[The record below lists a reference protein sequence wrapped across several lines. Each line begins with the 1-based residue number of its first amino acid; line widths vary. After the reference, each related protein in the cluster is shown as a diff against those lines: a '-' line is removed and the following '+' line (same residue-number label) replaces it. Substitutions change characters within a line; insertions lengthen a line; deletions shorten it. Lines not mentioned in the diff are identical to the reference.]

1 MIPNKEN
8 DKGSIAIAMGI
19 VSIVLLM
26 TAISAGIFC
35 YCFKQNCSGKI
46 NTLPPIFFC
55 YGGWMVK
62 NNSHMVWSTY
72 LKILDT
78 IIFSQN
84 MGFFLNIQICFFL
97 YNFNK
102 RFSSHWDM
110 DMINT
115 ALLKVKKNSV
125 YMIYMLTF
133 WLILRSCFIV

>member
-1 MIPNKEN
+1 MFLVDDSVDNVMIPNKEN

-62 NNSHMVWSTY
+62 NNSHG
-72 LKILDT
+72 L
-78 IIFSQN
+78 
-84 MGFFLNIQICFFL
+84 
-97 YNFNK
+97 
-102 RFSSHWDM
+102 
-110 DMINT
+110 
-115 ALLKVKKNSV
+115 
-125 YMIYMLTF
+125 IY
-133 WLILRSCFIV
+133 IP